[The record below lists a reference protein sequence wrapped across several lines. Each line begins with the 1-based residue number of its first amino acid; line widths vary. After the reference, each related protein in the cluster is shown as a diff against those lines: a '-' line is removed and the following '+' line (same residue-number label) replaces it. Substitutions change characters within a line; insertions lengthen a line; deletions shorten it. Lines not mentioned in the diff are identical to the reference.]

1 VTIAR
6 PTSLKSEG
14 GGGGKAVSK
23 AVWADQEYWDCAG
36 EDER

>member
-14 GGGGKAVSK
+14 GGGGKAV
-23 AVWADQEYWDCAG
+23 WADQEFWNVAG